1 MQKENGD
8 QGLMWRRNT
17 AQRRLIF
24 ALMQQ
29 AGGHLDADEL
39 YRLAREQE
47 SSISLSTVYRNLKLF
62 KDMGLIEE
70 RHFTEEH
77 HHYEAKPR
85 VEHHHLVCLECG
97 NVIEFISP
105 FTEQIKLQVEDAE
118 KFRITDLEIKGE
130 GYCAECRRQDKIDNS
145 N

>member
-77 HHYEAKPR
+77 HHYEVKLD
-85 VEHHHLVCLECG
+85 VDHHHMVCLGCG
-97 NVIEFISP
+97 EVIDFISP
-105 FTEQIKLQVEDAE
+105 LVDRMKTQVETEQDFMIKSVDIRVEGFCRSCRASNEEAAE
-118 KFRITDLEIKGE
+118 
-130 GYCAECRRQDKIDNS
+130 
-145 N
+145 